1 MKQQV
6 VSEFRKLRTTRSAW
20 SLLAGSL
27 ALVALGVVG
36 VLWESDRVSLA
47 APVAAQPMVHVALSL
62 TWVFVLILGVRSFTD
77 EFRNGSIVPTLLA
90 DPDRRRVLAAKLV
103 ATGAAAVLFTLAAA
117 GLTLAIGLPW
127 LAAKGVAIEVAVGPL
142 AVWLGKLLLID
153 IAFAVIGVGV
163 GSAVR
168 HQVAA
173 IVGSLV
179 AVTIVETLMDA
190 VAPAVARYLP
200 AAGAWSVAGIDG
212 AFMRPIGG
220 ALVLG
225 AWAIG
230 AVGVGA
236 SLMRRRDIA

>member
-1 MKQQV
+1 MKQQI

-20 SLLAGSL
+20 GLLAGSL

-36 VLWESDRVSLA
+36 VLWESHRATLA
-47 APVAAQPMVHVALSL
+47 APLAAQPMLHVAVSL
-62 TWVFVLILGVRSFTD
+62 TWVFVMILGVRSFTD

-103 ATGAAAVLFTLAAA
+103 AMGAAAVLFTFAAA
-117 GLTLAIGLPW
+117 ALTLAIGLPW
-127 LAAKGVAIEVAVGPL
+127 LAAKGVAIDVALGPL
-142 AVWLGKLLLID
+142 AVWFGKMLLID
-153 IAFAVIGVGV
+153 ISFAVIGVGV
-163 GSAVR
+163 GLAVR

-179 AVTIVETLMDA
+179 VVTIVENLMDA
-190 VAPAVARYLP
+190 LAPAIARYLP
-200 AAGAWSVAGIDG
+200 AAGAWSVAGIGG
-212 AFMRPIGG
+212 AFMRPLGG

-225 AWAIG
+225 AWAVG

-236 SLMRRRDIA
+236 LLMERRDIA